1 VIDERDSCQPRLA
14 NTRNPTAASRGDNGH
29 LPFAAEDTM
38 RPSLLTALLLACAP
52 FAAAAS
58 CVEGAVFLDNNGN
71 GRQDSGEKPLS
82 GIRVSDGEHIVSTG
96 KDGRYQLPGSSQT
109 NIFIIKPAGYSA
121 AKRSDGLPD
130 IWRPQVGEGDA
141 QCRAFALQPD
151 KQAPSSFQALLVADS
166 QTSSA
171 LDVSYFERDIIEPLR
186 GKHQAR
192 LGMTLGDIT
201 NDDPSLY
208 PALTKAVTSLG
219 VPWLHVPGN
228 HDMDL
233 GASSDADSLASFHR
247 QLGPDTY
254 AWEEASMVF
263 IGLDDII
270 AQPGQKPAYVGG
282 LREDQFAFLEAYL
295 PTIPKDKLVV
305 LGFHIPLFDHV
316 YRAEDRA
323 RLFKLLEQIPHPLIV
338 SGHTHNQSQKFWA
351 AGDGWNGAKPLH
363 EYNVGAACGA
373 FWSGVKDAQG
383 IPDTTMADGTPN
395 GYGLLNIRSQGQYS
409 VEYRVARAPA
419 DQQIALHAPK
429 VLRQGAYPAW
439 GIYANV
445 FMGYD
450 GLPVEFRV
458 DGGDWQAMKQVSQP
472 DPRLLVENIAD
483 DLATELRGY
492 DRSPE
497 AVPSSH
503 LWRAA
508 LPTKLAEGE
517 HEVEVRAV
525 LNGVQYLSS
534 TRYRLQTASP

>member
-1 VIDERDSCQPRLA
+1 
-14 NTRNPTAASRGDNGH
+14 
-29 LPFAAEDTM
+29 M
-38 RPSLLTALLLACAP
+38 RQTLLTGLLLACAP
-52 FAAAAS
+52 FAATAS
-58 CVEGAVFLDNNGN
+58 CVEGAVFNDANGN
-71 GRQDSGEKPLS
+71 GVHDAGEKPLS
-82 GIRVSDGEHIVSTG
+82 GIKVSDGEHIVVTG
-96 KDGRYQLPGSSQT
+96 NDGRYQLPASAQP
-109 NIFIIKPAGYSA
+109 NIFVIKPAGYGA
-121 AKRSDGLPD
+121 AVRSDGLPD
-130 IWRPQVGEGDA
+130 IWRPSAGEGSAA
-141 QCRAFALQPD
+141 QCRPFALVPQPD
-151 KQAPSSFQALLVADS
+151 APSTFQTLVMADS
-166 QTSSA
+166 QASNA
-171 LDVSYFERDIIEPLR
+171 LDVGYFERDIIAPLR

-228 HDMDL
+228 HDMDI
-233 GASSDADSLASFHR
+233 GAQSDATSLASYHR
-247 QLGPDTY
+247 YLGPDTY
-254 AWEEASMVF
+254 AWEEPSMVF
-263 IGLDDII
+263 IGMDDII

-282 LREDQFAFLEAYL
+282 LREDQFAFLERYL
-295 PTIPKDKLVV
+295 PTIAKDKLVV

-323 RLFKLLEQIPHPLIV
+323 RLFALLEKVEHPLIL
-338 SGHTHNQSQKFWA
+338 SGHTHNQSHKFWA
-351 AGDGWNGAKPLH
+351 AEQGWKGARPLH

-395 GYGLLNIRSQGQYS
+395 GYGLLNVQPQGRYS
-409 VEYRVARAPA
+409 VEYRVARAAP

-439 GIYANV
+439 GVYANV

-458 DGGDWQAMKQVSQP
+458 DGGEWEPMKQVQQP
-472 DPRLLVENIAD
+472 DPRLLMENMAD
-483 DLATELRGY
+483 DMANNLRGY

-497 AVPSSH
+497 AVPSTH

-508 LPTKLAEGE
+508 LPSKLAEGE
-517 HEVEVRAV
+517 HTVEVRTT
-525 LNGVQYLSS
+525 LNGRQFSTQ
-534 TRYRLQTASP
+534 TRYRLQSAMP

>member
-1 VIDERDSCQPRLA
+1 MAPLA
-14 NTRNPTAASRGDNGH
+14 TSRNAFAASRGDNGS
-29 LPFAAEDTM
+29 LPIVAETSM
-38 RPSLLTALLLACAP
+38 RPLLLPALLLACAP
-52 FAAAAS
+52 FAASAS
-58 CVEGAVFLDNNGN
+58 CLEGAVFLDSNGN
-71 GRQDSGEKPLS
+71 GRQDAGEKPLA

-96 KDGRYQLPGSSQT
+96 QDGRYQLPPSSQP

-121 AKRSDGLPD
+121 AKRADGLPD
-130 IWRPQVGEGDA
+130 IWRPQAGEGDG
-141 QCRAFALQPD
+141 QCRPFALKPE
-151 KQAPSSFQALLVADS
+151 KNAPMSFQALLLADS
-166 QTSSA
+166 QTSTA

-192 LGMTLGDIT
+192 MGMTLGDIT

-263 IGLDDII
+263 IGMDDII

-323 RLFKLLEQIPHPLIV
+323 RLFKLLEQVPHPLIV
-338 SGHTHNQSQKFWA
+338 SGHTHNQSQVFWGA
-351 AGDGWNGAKPLH
+351 AQGWNGGKPLH

-373 FWSGVKDAQG
+373 FWSGIKDAQG

-395 GYGLLNIRSQGQYS
+395 GYGLLNVRPQGEYS

-445 FMGYD
+445 FMGYE

-458 DGGDWQAMKQVSQP
+458 DGGEWQPMKQVKQA

-483 DLATELRGY
+483 DLASELRGY

-497 AVPSSH
+497 AVPSTH

-508 LPTKLAEGE
+508 LPTKLSEGE
-517 HEVEVRAV
+517 HAVEVRTT
-525 LNGVQYLSS
+525 LNGFEYRSQTS
-534 TRYRLQTASP
+534 YRLQTAQP

>member
-1 VIDERDSCQPRLA
+1 
-14 NTRNPTAASRGDNGH
+14 
-29 LPFAAEDTM
+29 M
-38 RPSLLTALLLACAP
+38 RPSLLTTVLLACAP
-52 FAAAAS
+52 FAASAS
-58 CVEGAVFLDNNGN
+58 CIEGAVFLDSNGN
-71 GRQDSGEKPLS
+71 GQQDAGEKPL
-82 GIRVSDGEHIVSTG
+82 GDIRISDGEHIVSTG
-96 KDGRYQLPGSSQT
+96 KDGRYQLPASSHP
-109 NIFIIKPAGYSA
+109 NVFLIKPAGYSA
-121 AKRSDGLPD
+121 AKRGDGLPD
-130 IWRPQVGEGDA
+130 IWRPQAGEGDA
-141 QCRAFALQPD
+141 QCRPFALTAD
-151 KQAPSSFQALLVADS
+151 KSAPSSFQALLVADS

-233 GASSDADSLASFHR
+233 GATTDANSLDSYHR
-247 QLGPDTY
+247 ALGPDTY

-263 IGLDDII
+263 IGMDDIL

-323 RLFKLLEQIPHPLIV
+323 RLFKLLEQVPHPLIL
-338 SGHTHNQSQKFWA
+338 SGHTHNQSQKFW
-351 AGDGWNGAKPLH
+351 GVQDGWNGAKPLH

-395 GYGLLNIRSQGQYS
+395 GYGLLNIRPQGQYS

-445 FMGYD
+445 FMGYE

-458 DGGDWQAMKQVSQP
+458 DGGDWQPMKQVLQP

-483 DLATELRGY
+483 DLAANLRGY

-517 HEVEVRAV
+517 HEVEVRTR
-525 LNGVQYLSS
+525 LNDIEYRSKAQ
-534 TRYRLQTASP
+534 YRLQQATP

>member
-1 VIDERDSCQPRLA
+1 
-14 NTRNPTAASRGDNGH
+14 
-29 LPFAAEDTM
+29 M
-38 RPSLLTALLLACAP
+38 RHSLLTGLLLACAP
-52 FAAAAS
+52 FVAAAS
-58 CVEGAVFLDNNGN
+58 CFEGGVFNDANGN
-71 GRQDSGEKPLS
+71 GRQDAGEGALA
-82 GIRVSDGEHIVSTG
+82 GIKVSDGEHIVVTD
-96 KDGRYQLPGSSQT
+96 KQGRYRLPDSAQP

-121 AKRSDGLPD
+121 AIRADGLPD
-130 IWRPQVGEGDA
+130 IWRPRSGEAGTA
-141 QCRAFALQPD
+141 QCRPFALVPQVS
-151 KQAPSSFQALLVADS
+151 APTSLQALVMADS
-166 QTSSA
+166 QTSNA
-171 LDVSYFERDIIEPLR
+171 LDVDYFERDVIAPLR
-186 GKHQAR
+186 GKHQAK

-228 HDMDL
+228 HDMDV
-233 GASSDADSLASFHR
+233 GADSDASSLASYHR
-247 QLGPDTY
+247 HLGPDTY
-254 AWEEASMVF
+254 AWEEPSMVF
-263 IGLDDII
+263 IGMDDII

-282 LREDQFAFLEAYL
+282 LREDQFAFLERYL
-295 PTIPKDKLVV
+295 PTIAKDKLVV

-323 RLFKLLEQIPHPLIV
+323 RLFALLEKVQHPLIL
-338 SGHTHNQSQKFWA
+338 SGHTHNQSQVFWSA
-351 AGDGWNGAKPLH
+351 AQGWKGARPLH

-395 GYGLLNIRSQGQYS
+395 GYGLLNVQPQGQYS

-439 GIYANV
+439 GVYANV

-458 DGGDWQAMKQVSQP
+458 DGGEWQPMKQVKQP

-483 DLATELRGY
+483 DLADNLRGY

-497 AVPSSH
+497 AVPSAH

-508 LPTKLAEGE
+508 LPTRLAEGE
-517 HEVEVRAV
+517 HTVEVRTR
-525 LNGVQYLSS
+525 LNGKQYTSS